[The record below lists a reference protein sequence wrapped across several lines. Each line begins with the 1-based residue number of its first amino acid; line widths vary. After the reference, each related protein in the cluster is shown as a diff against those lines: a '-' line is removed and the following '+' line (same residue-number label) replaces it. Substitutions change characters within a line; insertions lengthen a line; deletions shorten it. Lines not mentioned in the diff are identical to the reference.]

1 MRPIFFLAVVL
12 LWVWPASGADPVYKW
27 VDEQGKVHYSS
38 EPPRQ
43 GAVKT
48 ESIPVPPPPSPE
60 DVRRAQEQT
69 EKLKRRVQEL
79 EQDRK
84 AREAERAARETAAE
98 PAVGRG
104 PVFVPGATTT
114 TDLPPGELRP
124 GELPPGQVPFE
135 PVPPAITI
143 PR

>member
-1 MRPIFFLAVVL
+1 MRPCFLLAAAL
-12 LWVWPASGADPVYKW
+12 LWASSAAGADPVYKW
-27 VDEQGKVHYSS
+27 VDDQGQVHYSS
-38 EPPRQ
+38 QPPRQ

-69 EKLKRRVQEL
+69 EKLKQRTREL
-79 EQDRK
+79 EEERK
-84 AREAERAARETAAE
+84 AREAERAAREAAAE

-104 PVFVPGATTT
+104 PVFVPGAPTA

-124 GELPPGQVPFE
+124 GELPPGQAPFE